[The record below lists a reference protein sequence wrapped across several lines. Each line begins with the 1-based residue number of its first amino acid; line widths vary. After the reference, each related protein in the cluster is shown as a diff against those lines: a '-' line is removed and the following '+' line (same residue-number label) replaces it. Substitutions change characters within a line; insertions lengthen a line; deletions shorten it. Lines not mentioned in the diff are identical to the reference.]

1 METINSYLDYRI
13 EKGTLYETDKE
24 SVLNM
29 YTNLITYN
37 YDEIFSSHQT
47 ILSKKN
53 YDIHYDT
60 ENETLVD
67 NLIDNTVYKMASVS
81 ASTITTSEIS
91 GTVHKTYVVH
101 NNNSFKEY
109 IIINGILE
117 IYFQQQYHSI
127 LNSIVNNT
135 VLIVPEILRYGL
147 VNNDNKT
154 YLFFEMPY
162 YKPTTINIESNDN
175 VDIIYEYNRLLNNC
189 RNMLQSLNLIDTIHS
204 EHNIFHNDIS
214 VITTSQIETFINQIL
229 TYDINDEASR
239 QSFYKDVLEDNMF
252 NKTIDL
258 FDPNIFTYNNQSCIL
273 IDFEEASRL
282 SNRVII
288 TNINY
293 YLFRRNNPITNI
305 MRVN

>member
-67 NLIDNTVYKMASVS
+67 YLLDNTVYKMASVS

-109 IIINGILE
+109 IIISGILE

-127 LNSIVNNT
+127 LNSIDNNT

-214 VITTSQIETFINQIL
+214 VITTSQIEKFINQIL

>member
-214 VITTSQIETFINQIL
+214 VITTSQIEMFINQIL